1 MCACVCDK
9 EGDRKTGTQQRLQMG
24 TTNKREEK
32 KTITLK
38 IDGGMTGE
46 VKVS

>member
-1 MCACVCDK
+1 MCDPSQCVCMCACVCDK

-32 KTITLK
+32 KKL
-38 IDGGMTGE
+38 
-46 VKVS
+46 SH

>member
-32 KTITLK
+32 KNYHIENRWR
-38 IDGGMTGE
+38 DDR
-46 VKVS
+46 